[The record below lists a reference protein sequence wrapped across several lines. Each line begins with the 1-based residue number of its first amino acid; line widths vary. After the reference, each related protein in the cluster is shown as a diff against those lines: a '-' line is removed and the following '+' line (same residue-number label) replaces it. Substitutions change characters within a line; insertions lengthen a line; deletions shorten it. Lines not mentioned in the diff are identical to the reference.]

1 MTENKRFRDRK
12 TPLRPG
18 SINVERTENKRFIAE
33 SSETMY
39 DSENDHR
46 YVYWKEI
53 EPLLN
58 EMDIE
63 NKMIRHKSIKKIL
76 HFLYWVESKIM

>member
-1 MTENKRFRDRK
+1 MTE
-12 TPLRPG
+12 T
-18 SINVERTENKRFIAE
+18 KRFIAE
-33 SSETMY
+33 NTGTMY
-39 DSENDHR
+39 DSEKDFR

-58 EMDIE
+58 EMDVE

-76 HFLYWVESKIM
+76 HLIYRLEMFLKK